1 MTRSYVRAVENDSER
16 EAREFE
22 ACFQQ
27 SYLRFHRRDGKRSE
41 ISGAS
46 RGLLTHL
53 ALSGPLTVG
62 EMSLHLDR
70 AQSVV
75 SELVSRLVSKGLLAR
90 ERDPANGRRTLI
102 WLNDEGIA
110 FLQRDREVLS
120 VELLSRTMSRMDP
133 EDRRALL
140 RGLRALIAADDAP
153 TTPPTART

>member
-1 MTRSYVRAVENDSER
+1 MTRSYVRAVENYSER

-41 ISGAS
+41 ISSAS

-90 ERDPANGRRTLI
+90 ERDPANGRRTLV
-102 WLNDEGIA
+102 WLTDEGIG

-133 EDRRALL
+133 EDRGALL

>member
-1 MTRSYVRAVENDSER
+1 MER

-22 ACFQQ
+22 ASFQQ
-27 SYLRFHRRDGKRSE
+27 SYSRFHRRDGKRSE
-41 ISGAS
+41 VSSAS

-75 SELVSRLVSKGLLAR
+75 SELVSRLEHKGLLAR
-90 ERDPANGRRTLI
+90 ERDPANGRRTLV
-102 WLNDEGIA
+102 WLTDDGVA

-120 VELLSRTMSRMDP
+120 VDLLSTAMSRMDP
-133 EDRRALL
+133 EDRGALL
-140 RGLRALIAADDAP
+140 RGLRALIAADGAP
-153 TTPPTART
+153 TTPPPTGT

>member
-1 MTRSYVRAVENDSER
+1 MER
-16 EAREFE
+16 DAREFE
-22 ACFQQ
+22 ASFQQ

-41 ISGAS
+41 VSSAS

-75 SELVSRLVSKGLLAR
+75 SELVSRLEHRGLLAR
-90 ERDPANGRRTLI
+90 ERDPANGRRTLV
-102 WLNDEGIA
+102 WLTDDGVA

-120 VELLSRTMSRMDP
+120 VDLLSTAMSRMDP
-133 EDRRALL
+133 EDRTALL
-140 RGLRALIAADDAP
+140 QGLRALIAADIAP
-153 TTPPTART
+153 TTPPTTRT